1 MAPKELFEDPI
12 FRESIDAYKEAASD
26 TLTYTTG
33 FKPGKPGTY
42 AICLDNRNSRFSSK
56 SVQVSIDRQ
65 EVLFNIALPLHLK
78 LFLTITAGCS
88 AEYFARHSSDNH
100 SRL

>member
-1 MAPKELFEDPI
+1 MALKELFEDPI

-65 EVLFNIALPLHLK
+65 EVLFNSIHSIAVTLESVSNYYSWMFGRVLRQTL
-78 LFLTITAGCS
+78 L
-88 AEYFARHSSDNH
+88 
-100 SRL
+100 

>member
-1 MAPKELFEDPI
+1 MMFKELFEDPI

-26 TLTYTTG
+26 NLTYTTD

-56 SVQVSIDRQ
+56 SVQVYTDS
-65 EVLFNIALPLHLK
+65 
-78 LFLTITAGCS
+78 
-88 AEYFARHSSDNH
+88 
-100 SRL
+100 